1 MSFERRLDIIN
12 LGGCATSTT
21 ELLDAITSSN
31 SLGRGVY
38 VCNMLEKEV
47 ETLAYAV
54 IGRAWQ
60 CNRHVSVVAGRDWVF
75 VEKIEEDDNRFTRY
89 KIEDVISEER
99 KKTILEY
106 YGLYLS

>member
-1 MSFERRLDIIN
+1 MSFEKRLDIIN

-21 ELLDAITSSN
+21 ELLDAITTGN

-60 CNRHVSVVAGRDWVF
+60 CNRHVSVVAGCDWIF
-75 VEKIEEDDNRFTRY
+75 VEKIEEDDNRFTCFG
-89 KIEDVISEER
+89 INDDVSEER
-99 KKTILEY
+99 KRSILEF
-106 YGLYLS
+106 YGL

>member
-12 LGGCATSTT
+12 LGGCAASTT

-54 IGRAWQ
+54 IGRSWQ
-60 CNRHVSVVAGRDWVF
+60 CNRHVSVVAGCDWIF
-75 VEKIEEDDNRFTRY
+75 IEKIEEDDNKFARY
-89 KIEDVISEER
+89 KIKDGISEER

-106 YGLYLS
+106 YGL